1 MACAGLKDCEVELEI
16 HEPNPI
22 KRLLKVAFE
31 MMKLVKPFTYGND
44 GKPLT
49 LKIGINN
56 GPVIAGII
64 GHHKPQ
70 FSLIGD
76 TINTTSRLCS
86 AKEISHGKIII
97 SSNSYDQIKEASGLA
112 FSHKIIEVISKC
124 LFYYILFTLGKRKR
138 ENICL

>member
-1 MACAGLKDCEVELEI
+1 MACAGLKDCEVEFEI
-16 HEPNPI
+16 NEPNYI

-31 MMKLVKPFTYGND
+31 MMKLVKPYTYGND
-44 GKPLT
+44 AKQLN
-49 LKIGINN
+49 LKIGIHT

-86 AKEISHGKIII
+86 AKEIHQGKIII
-97 SSNSYDQIKEASGLA
+97 SSNSYEQIKGSSGLL
-112 FSHKIIEVISKC
+112 FSHKIIEVK
-124 LFYYILFTLGKRKR
+124 
-138 ENICL
+138 

>member
-16 HEPNPI
+16 NEANPI

-31 MMKLVKPFTYGND
+31 MMKLVKPYTYGND
-44 GKPLT
+44 AKQLN
-49 LKIGINN
+49 LKIGINS
-56 GPVIAGII
+56 GPVIAGVI

-86 AKEISHGKIII
+86 AKEIAQGKIII
-97 SSNSYDQIKEASGLA
+97 SDACHENIKSASGL
-112 FSHKIIEVISKC
+112 
-124 LFYYILFTLGKRKR
+124 LFTPKSIVVK
-138 ENICL
+138 

>member
-16 HEPNPI
+16 TETNPI

-31 MMKLVKPFTYGND
+31 MMKLVKPYTYGSDAKQLN
-44 GKPLT
+44 
-49 LKIGINN
+49 LKIGINS
-56 GPVIAGII
+56 GPVIAGVI

-86 AKEISHGKIII
+86 AKEIAQGKIII
-97 SSNSYDQIKEASGLA
+97 SSVCHDQIQFSTGL
-112 FSHKIIEVISKC
+112 FFTPKTIEVN
-124 LFYYILFTLGKRKR
+124 L
-138 ENICL
+138 